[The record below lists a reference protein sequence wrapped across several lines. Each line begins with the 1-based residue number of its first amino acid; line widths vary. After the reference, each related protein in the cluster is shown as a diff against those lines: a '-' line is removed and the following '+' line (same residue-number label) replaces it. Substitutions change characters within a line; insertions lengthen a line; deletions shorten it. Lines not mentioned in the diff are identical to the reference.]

1 MNSFSNHSINKCQAA
16 SSSSCGF
23 RRATNRSRKVFVD
36 LRLLLLINLSQ
47 IRGGG
52 PARPKGNNL
61 LMKRMVRLGE
71 GLTMLIVLI
80 HWCINIF

>member
-1 MNSFSNHSINKCQAA
+1 MNSFSTHSINKCQAA

-36 LRLLLLINLSQ
+36 LRLLLF

-80 HWCINIF
+80 HWCINIS